1 LKNKP
6 LNSSEHG
13 KIAFFILLLVPS
25 ILFIVGIV
33 PAIFLVFGLYMMRKN
48 QDFSNIEAAV
58 KYAKGYYCL
67 FSLGSLCF
75 ALFWLLE
82 NGYNRI
88 NANLL
93 LIALII
99 LPLCYLISVHFLLLS
114 PLQKHSDWVSVND
127 IFSNKKRVLLQNNS
141 APKVEVFHGN
151 NLQQHSVADEL
162 MKLIKLKEGGH
173 ITDDEYKA
181 AKRRF
186 F

>member
-13 KIAFFILLLVPS
+13 KIAIFILLLAPS
-25 ILFIVGIV
+25 ILFVVGIV

-48 QDFSNIEAAV
+48 QDFSSIETAV
-58 KYAKGYYCL
+58 KYVNGYCGL
-67 FSLGSLCF
+67 LALG
-75 ALFWLLE
+75 WLLFVLFDI
-82 NGYNRI
+82 GRI
-88 NANLL
+88 RQFNNFPL
-93 LIALII
+93 LILLTIV
-99 LPLCYLISVHFLLLS
+99 PLTYLVFVHFLFLS
-114 PLQKHSDWVSVND
+114 PLKKHSDWVTVND
-127 IFSNKKRVLLQNNS
+127 IFSNKERVLLQNKS

-151 NLQQHSVADEL
+151 NPQQHSVADEL

-173 ITDDEYKA
+173 ITDDEYTA